1 MNKVERTPRSWRGVS
16 RSWRRDKKRQAMS
29 AKSAK
34 RRSNSKRRHW
44 LSMSEWINKK
54 AAQIEDDA
62 FADECERDKVASLHQ
77 TDLW

>member
-1 MNKVERTPRSWRGVS
+1 
-16 RSWRRDKKRQAMS
+16 
-29 AKSAK
+29 
-34 RRSNSKRRHW
+34 
-44 LSMSEWINKK
+44 MSEWINKK